1 MRQRKIHGRSRPRR
15 GSGGVR
21 IPIKRKGALTELG
34 YSTKKPDTA
43 RQRALSKAVK
53 KYGAEDVWHM
63 LQAQVVFR
71 KKKQP
76 KARAVFEEDR
86 EWIEKTFKPDL
97 TPIEA
102 IEAWE
107 EMSSEERAERMP
119 GG

>member
-1 MRQRKIHGRSRPRR
+1 MRQRKIHSRSRPRR

-21 IPIKRKGALTELG
+21 IPIKRKGALTQLG
-34 YSTKKPDTA
+34 YSTKKPDTV
-43 RQRALSKAVK
+43 RHRALSKAVK